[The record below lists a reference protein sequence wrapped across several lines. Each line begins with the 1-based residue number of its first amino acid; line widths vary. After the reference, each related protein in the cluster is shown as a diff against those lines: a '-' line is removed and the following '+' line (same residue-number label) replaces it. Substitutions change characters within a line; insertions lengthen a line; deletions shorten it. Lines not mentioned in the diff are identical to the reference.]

1 MAGSLIFSAVIFL
14 LLIISVRERIRLRS
28 LREKDWSFIGEG
40 KASPLSE
47 ALTNLIGVAGG
58 IYLTLVVLT
67 AFLELQLPELINLGR
82 ISLEPL
88 AAVSIFLAL
97 IQPYL
102 QRVLNAWRRL

>member
-1 MAGSLIFSAVIFL
+1 MTGSLILGSVIFL

-28 LREKDWSFIGEG
+28 LREKDWSYIGEG
-40 KASPLSE
+40 KASPISE
-47 ALTNLIGVAGG
+47 ALTGLIGVAGG

-67 AFLELQLPELINLGR
+67 TFLELQLPELVNLWGV
-82 ISLEPL
+82 SLEPL

-97 IQPYL
+97 IQPYM